1 MQSTNQDP
9 VQDPI
14 QDPMQVHLHQE
25 TGEGETY
32 GNRKG
37 IIRDNA
43 GWHRG
48 L

>member
-9 VQDPI
+9 IQDPI

-25 TGEGETY
+25 TGEGEAY

-43 GWHRG
+43 GRHRG